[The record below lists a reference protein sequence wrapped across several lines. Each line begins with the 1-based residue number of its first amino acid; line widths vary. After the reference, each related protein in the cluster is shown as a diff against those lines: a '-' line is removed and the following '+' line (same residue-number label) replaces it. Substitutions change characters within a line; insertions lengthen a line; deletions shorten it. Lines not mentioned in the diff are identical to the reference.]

1 MPVLAGSRVRH
12 DASILALAWRASLSC
27 NLSLRPSGARQGRL
41 AGLRQVDHTG
51 TPRGMIKMN
60 ESNPNREGS
69 GAAERGN
76 FPGVAFPGSAEDT
89 RGDHSSQSKSCG
101 WPARHPKQLIISLFF
116 LGLLQGC
123 GSGAPEAVAG
133 RFMEAYYVAADLGA
147 ALKLADGLAA
157 KKIRD
162 QQQLTKGET
171 GPQTS
176 QGRRVSYTR
185 MERNTVEGKLF
196 FRYEVRIEVQGA
208 GYLTRKTL
216 LAMDDGPN
224 GWRVTNFTDTD

>member
-1 MPVLAGSRVRH
+1 
-12 DASILALAWRASLSC
+12 
-27 NLSLRPSGARQGRL
+27 
-41 AGLRQVDHTG
+41 
-51 TPRGMIKMN
+51 MIRMN
-60 ESNPNREGS
+60 ESDPNREGS

-76 FPGVAFPGSAEDT
+76 FSGFALPKSAEDT
-89 RGDHSSQSKSCG
+89 RGGHSSQSKSCG

-123 GSGAPEAVAG
+123 GSGGPEAVAD
-133 RFMEAYYVAADLGA
+133 RFMEAYYAAADLGE

-162 QQQLTKGET
+162 QQQLTRGET

-196 FRYEVRIEVQGA
+196 YRYEVRIDVQGGGTFA
-208 GYLTRKTL
+208 RRSL
-216 LAMDDGPN
+216 LAMAQGPN
-224 GWRVTNFTDTD
+224 GWRVTNFTETD